1 MDVLSVPLR
10 LKSNGEFF
18 KVSDTSNAYKAEQI
32 KAFMS
37 THKQERKVFPS
48 FGIVDPTFDG
58 LNASDILGEF
68 IQFYGDEINLVKVDM
83 VREKGAL
90 DKIDVKFS

>member
-1 MDVLSVPLR
+1 MDVLSMPLR

-68 IQFYGDEINLVKVDM
+68 IQFYGTEIDLVGVNM
-83 VREKGAL
+83 VRQRGA
-90 DKIDVKFS
+90 

>member
-1 MDVLSVPLR
+1 MDVLPMPLR
-10 LKSNGEFF
+10 FKGNGDFM
-18 KVSDTSNAYKAEQI
+18 KVSDTSNEYKAEQI

-68 IQFYGDEINLVKVDM
+68 IQFYGTEIDLVGVDM
-83 VREKGAL
+83 VRQRGAL
-90 DKIDVKFS
+90 DKIEVKFS

>member
-1 MDVLSVPLR
+1 MDVLSMPLR

-83 VREKGAL
+83 VREQGAL